1 MQWSNWLQ
9 SVKRILK
16 IVLKLE
22 GMLNMQSQKE
32 NTLKTKAPLPG
43 EFFDNIV
50 RYLPDRVCI

>member
-1 MQWSNWLQ
+1 
-9 SVKRILK
+9 
-16 IVLKLE
+16 
-22 GMLNMQSQKE
+22 MQSQKE